1 MPDDVRER
9 AVARTPSHGG
19 HAQRQP
25 QERWH
30 LNAVVLAL
38 TACALF
44 VAWLAADLGSATTRR
59 GVSEVVFV
67 LAPLVAA
74 HSCRKAHHK
83 RGGRHAGWRW
93 LTIGCLVWAAASA
106 VYAVYD
112 VGFDRPAPFPSPADL
127 GYIGYA
133 VPVAVGVMNFPGA
146 RGNLWSRW
154 RLALDAVVIAGCLL
168 LASVVW
174 VLGPV
179 VDHTTM
185 TFTRLDALAYPLAD
199 VVVAAVVLTRCM
211 VLPQER
217 LHTWGPMS
225 IGWLVLALTDSIYVS
240 RAVTGG
246 FRPGGLLDLGWLAS
260 FVLVALAAHAPDRN
274 VSRPVRPGVVDPPTL
289 LQQLLP
295 YATMG
300 LALGALVTEPQ
311 GHSHHLWLTLPLAAA
326 VAVRQL
332 VAVADHN
339 IVARNLSDAV
349 DRRTSQL
356 RHREQWWRDI
366 LQNLTDVVLVLSTQG
381 EVLYCSPSVR
391 AALGHPLEVRTAAE
405 LRHQVHPDD
414 DAMVLET
421 ITPVIAGHRRRGFV
435 ECRVRRSDGSWGW
448 FEVTAVGQLSERALE
463 GAVLTLHDVTEQR
476 RLTDRLA
483 HQAYHDML
491 TGLPNRALLMQ
502 RVEEALVRRPQR
514 RFALLLIDL
523 DDFKMIND
531 RHGHASGDV
540 VLQVIARRL
549 SETVRAEDTVARLGG
564 DEFALLVSGTPDQVR
579 SIAQRLA
586 DQVAQPVVTGGRQ
599 FLVRASI
606 GVVFPTDEDSE
617 SPAALLS
624 HADIALYQAKAHDK
638 GAIVLIAGEE
648 RDAAAKQVYL
658 REQIAQPDLDQF
670 FVVYQPIVDLATGQM
685 RGVETLLRWNHP
697 DLGLVPP
704 DVFVPMAEHGGS
716 IQRLGWFVL
725 SEACRQLAHWRREAL
740 HHRLVVG
747 VNVSIRQLDEPGF
760 AAGVLAMVER
770 YGVEPDQ
777 IVLELTE
784 ESLAVDFE
792 TAIAVVAE
800 LRAGGVSVAVDDYGT
815 GYSSLQY
822 LHRFA
827 ADVVKID
834 RSFIANIQGSVHTQK
849 IVGAVM
855 DMAAALDL
863 QSIAE
868 GIENLEQLA
877 LVRDLGCELGQG
889 YLFSRPVPACEIGT
903 LLRSGRSLADPA
915 DVPLPA
921 VS

>member
-1 MPDDVRER
+1 MPDDVPER
-9 AVARTPSHGG
+9 ALAPAPEDGR
-19 HAQRQP
+19 AQR
-25 QERWH
+25 RH
-30 LNAVVLAL
+30 RAVIVLAL
-38 TACALF
+38 AACALF
-44 VAWLAADLGSATTRR
+44 AGWLATDAGSAATRR
-59 GVSEVVFV
+59 GISEVVFV

-74 HSCRKAHHK
+74 AGCRTAHAR

-93 LTIGCLVWAAASA
+93 LAIGCLVWAAASV

-112 VGFDRPAPFPSPADL
+112 VGLGRPAPFPSPADL
-127 GYIGYA
+127 GYVGYA
-133 VPVAVGVMNFPGA
+133 VPVAIGVMSFPGA
-146 RGNLWSRW
+146 PGNLWSRW
-154 RLALDAVVIAGCLL
+154 RLVLDAAVIAGCLL

-179 VDHTTM
+179 VDNTTM

-199 VVVAAVVLTRCM
+199 VAVAAVVLTRCM

-217 LHTWGPMS
+217 LHTWLPMG
-225 IGWLVLALTDSIYVS
+225 IGWLVLALTDSVYVAK
-240 RAVTGG
+240 AVSGG
-246 FRPGGLLDLGWLAS
+246 FRPGGLLDTGWLAS
-260 FVLVALAAHAPDRN
+260 FVLIALAAHAPDRN
-274 VSRPVRPGVVDPPTL
+274 VPRPVRPGAVDPPTL

-295 YATMG
+295 YATLG
-300 LALGALVTEPQ
+300 LAVGALLTESPQ
-311 GHSHHLWLTLPLAAA
+311 HGHHLWLTLPLAGA

-332 VAVADHN
+332 VVVAGHN
-339 IVARNLSDAV
+339 VVARDLSDAV
-349 DRRTSQL
+349 DRRTSEL

-366 LQNLTDVVLVLSTQG
+366 LQNLTDVVLVLSTKG
-381 EVLYCSPSVR
+381 EVLYCSPSLK
-391 AALGHPLEVRTAAE
+391 AALGHWPELRTTAE
-405 LRHQVHPDD
+405 LRTQVHPDD
-414 DAMVLET
+414 DALVLET
-421 ITPVIAGHRRRGFV
+421 ISPVIAGHRRHGFV
-435 ECRVRRSDGSWGW
+435 ECRVRRSDDSWGW
-448 FEVTAVGQLSERALE
+448 LEVTAVGQLAGQVLE
-463 GAVLTLHDVTEQR
+463 GAVLTLHDVSERR

-502 RVEEALVRRPQR
+502 RVEEALVQRPQR
-514 RFALLLIDL
+514 QFALLLIDL

-540 VLQVIARRL
+540 VLEVIARRL
-549 SETVRAEDTVARLGG
+549 TETLRAEDTVARLGG

-579 SIAQRLA
+579 SIARRLA
-586 DQVAQPVVTGGRQ
+586 DQIAQPVLTGGRQ

-606 GVVFPTDEDSE
+606 GAVFPTDEDSE

-624 HADIALYQAKAHDK
+624 HADIALYQAKAQHDK
-638 GAIVLIAGEE
+638 GGIVLIAGEE
-648 RDAAAKQVYL
+648 RAAAAQQVYL

-670 FVVYQPIVDLATGQM
+670 FVVFQPIVDLGSGVM

-697 DLGLVPP
+697 DLGLIPP
-704 DVFVPMAEHGGS
+704 DVFIPMSEHGGS

-725 SEACRQLAHWRREAL
+725 SEACRQLAQWRREAP
-740 HHRLVVG
+740 HHRLAVG
-747 VNVSIRQLDEPGF
+747 VNVSIRQLDEPDF
-760 AAGVLAMVER
+760 AARVQAMVEDH
-770 YGVEPDQ
+770 GVDPDQ

-792 TAIAVVAE
+792 TAIAVVAQ

-834 RSFIANIQGSVHTQK
+834 RSFIANIEGSVHTQK

-855 DMAAALDL
+855 DMAVALDL

-868 GIENLEQLA
+868 GIENPQQLA

-889 YLFSRPVPACEIGT
+889 YLFSRPVPASEISA
-903 LLRSGRSLADPA
+903 LLRSGRPLVEP
-915 DVPLPA
+915 DVVRLPA